1 MLAVGTESSAKAKR
15 RLKAEAF
22 NRRNSMMPKGI
33 NGRGEW
39 IRTTDLL
46 VPKLAAF
53 AISMST
59 KQIFFAKNF
68 ILSTKSTLVGGQLG
82 G

>member
-1 MLAVGTESSAKAKR
+1 LFGRQSLQVIER
-15 RLKAEAF
+15 
-22 NRRNSMMPKGI
+22 I
-33 NGRGEW
+33 GRGEW

-59 KQIFFAKNF
+59 KQIFSCKTS
-68 ILSTKSTLVGGQLG
+68 I
-82 G
+82 